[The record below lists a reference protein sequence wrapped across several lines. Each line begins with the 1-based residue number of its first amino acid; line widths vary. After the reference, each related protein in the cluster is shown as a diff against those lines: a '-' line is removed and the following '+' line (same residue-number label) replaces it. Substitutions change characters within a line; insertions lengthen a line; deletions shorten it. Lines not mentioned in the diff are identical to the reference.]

1 MLLAILGY
9 VLVQLGIGA
18 FISRRI
24 KTEEDYLVAGRSL
37 GYGLTTFTL
46 FATWFGAE
54 TCIGAAGAIYSDGL
68 SGGSADPFGYGLCIL
83 LMGLVFAVPIW
94 KRKLTTLADLF
105 RQRYSTTVERTAIAL
120 MIPGSMFWAAAQ
132 IRAFGQVLSASS
144 GIDVTM
150 TITIAAGIVIV
161 YTMFGGLLADAWT
174 DLVQGIV
181 LIAGLVTLFVLVAGN
196 QSAGIGVL
204 IQPEQLQ
211 LFGGPEVGWLEVLET
226 WAIPV
231 IGSVTAA
238 ELLTRAIAARS
249 PKVAQR
255 SAFMAGGVYLLIGLI
270 PVTIGLIGAS
280 IMPGLDEPEQ
290 LLPLV
295 ARQYMPPILFALFNG
310 ALISAILSTVDS
322 VLLVAASLLSH
333 NIIVPLRPGLTE
345 RQKVIIARASVAAF
359 GVMAYIMAIHADG
372 VYALVEEASAFGS
385 AGLFVI
391 IVCSL
396 FIPWGGVY
404 SAMTALV
411 MGIGSWIIGAYLL
424 DAPYPYLA
432 SLLAAGGGYAAAAF
446 VETRVTS
453 RWARAPG

>member
-1 MLLAILGY
+1 MDFVLLAILGY
-9 VLVQLGIGA
+9 VLMQLGIGA

-54 TCIGAAGAIYSDGL
+54 TCIGAAGAVYSEGL
-68 SGGSADPFGYGLCIL
+68 SGGSADPFGYALCIL

-144 GIDVTM
+144 GIDVEL
-150 TITIAAGIVIV
+150 TISIAAGIVIV

-181 LIAGLVTLFVLVAGN
+181 LIAGLGTLFFLVTGG
-196 QSAGIGVL
+196 QEEGITSL
-204 IQPEQLQ
+204 IRPEQLN
-211 LFGGPEVGWLEVLET
+211 LFGGPEVGWLEIVET
-226 WAIPV
+226 WAIPI

-249 PKVAQR
+249 PQVARR
-255 SAFMAGGVYLLIGLI
+255 SAFMAGGIYLVIGLI
-270 PVTIGLIGAS
+270 PVTIGLMGAAL
-280 IMPGLDEPEQ
+280 MPDLENPEQ
-290 LLPLV
+290 LLPLI
-295 ARQYMPPILFALFNG
+295 AEHYLPPILYALFNG

-333 NIIVPLRPGLTE
+333 NIIVPLRPDLSE
-345 RQKVIIARASVAAF
+345 RQKVIIARASVATF
-359 GVMAYIMAIHADG
+359 GVLAYVMAVRAEG

-404 SAMTALV
+404 SAMTALL
-411 MGIGSWIIGAYLL
+411 MGIGSWVLGAYIL
-424 DAPYPYLA
+424 DAPYPFIS
-432 SLLAAGGGYAAAAF
+432 SLLAAGGGYLLAAL
-446 VETRVTS
+446 VETRI
-453 RWARAPG
+453 ARAAG

>member
-9 VLVQLGIGA
+9 VLMQLGIGA
-18 FISRRI
+18 YISRRI

-54 TCIGAAGAIYSDGL
+54 TCIGAAGAIYTDGL
-68 SGGSADPFGYGLCIL
+68 SGGSADPFGYALCIL

-132 IRAFGQVLSASS
+132 IRAFGQVLSATS
-144 GIDVTM
+144 GIDVTL

-181 LIAGLVTLFVLVAGN
+181 LIAGLVTLFVIVAGN
-196 QSAGIGVL
+196 QSAGIGAL

-249 PKVAQR
+249 PQVAQR

-280 IMPGLDEPEQ
+280 LMPGLEDPEQ

-295 ARQYMPPILFALFNG
+295 ARQYLPPVLYALFNG

-345 RQKVIIARASVAAF
+345 RQKVIIARASVAGF
-359 GVMAYIMAIHADG
+359 GVLAYIMAIHAEG

-404 SAMTALV
+404 SAMKALLL
-411 MGIGSWIIGAYLL
+411 GISAWVLGAYVL
-424 DAPYPYLA
+424 DTSYPYIV

-446 VETRVTS
+446 VETQVTA
-453 RWARAPG
+453 RWAKAPG